1 MKMNE
6 TTKVYCDT
14 NVYMD
19 LFQNRKQGFQDFAEF
34 ALQFF
39 QRVRDGEYVLII
51 SDWVY
56 DEIKKPNVMGS
67 DKELKELI
75 NSFEEHQKIHIEK
88 TNQDKQKA
96 RELSKDNYDDALHVV
111 LAKKANAIY
120 LVTRNIK
127 HFEEFRDIVEIT
139 LPERL

>member
-1 MKMNE
+1 MSN
-6 TTKVYCDT
+6 TTRVYCDT
-14 NVYMD
+14 NVYVD
-19 LFQNRKQGFQDFAEF
+19 LFKDRKQGFQDFAEF

-39 QRVRDGEYVLII
+39 QRVRDGEYILVI

-56 DEIKKPNVMGS
+56 NEIKKPKVMGS
-67 DKELKELI
+67 DKELQELI
-75 NSFEEHQKIHIEK
+75 NSFETHQRIYIEK
-88 TNQDKQKA
+88 THTDIQEAKQ
-96 RELSKDNYDDALHVV
+96 LSYNNFDDALHVI